1 LKTTIGYTESQAR
14 GVDLTQEMLTF
25 ESVSP
30 HLLRVGACHDNL
42 GDVLLKKTK
51 IICTLGPAS
60 SSKQMIEKLFQA
72 GMNGVRI
79 NTAYGDLAQY
89 QSVIETVRE
98 ITDIPIIIDIKGPEI
113 RIRASER
120 KVLSKGDI
128 LEVGFD
134 GEAVCFNHDFYD
146 QMGVD
151 DEVYIDNGKI
161 RTRVVEKK
169 DRKLRLLALNSG
181 SIEDGKGVNIPNK
194 HLSVPTFPEKDLEI
208 IRFAEKYDIEYIAL
222 SFTRNAED
230 VKNLSQTNNYKG
242 GIIAKIE
249 NSEGVQNVEE
259 ILDVCHGIMV
269 ARGDLGV
276 EIPPERVPLVQKSL
290 IKLSNQK
297 GKLVV
302 TATEMLESMIH
313 QPNPTRAEVSDV
325 ANAILDGSD
334 AVMLSGE
341 TAVGSYPVEAVEMMT
356 RIANETEKAV
366 KSNVED
372 TPFINISD
380 TVSKAIQRICQS
392 MPVHN
397 VITLTRSGYTARMIA
412 RFKIAQPI
420 IAVTPE
426 IKVKKQLELTFGVYP
441 VVIDYLEEKDKI
453 LAVATRLYEM
463 HLVDDEET
471 VLFTAGE
478 RTTMEHASNS
488 IEIHKIR
495 ELRKFGS
502 F

>member
-1 LKTTIGYTESQAR
+1 
-14 GVDLTQEMLTF
+14 
-25 ESVSP
+25 
-30 HLLRVGACHDNL
+30 
-42 GDVLLKKTK
+42 LLKKTK
-51 IICTLGPAS
+51 IICTVGPAS
-60 SSKQMIEKLFQA
+60 FSKQIIKKMFQA

-79 NTAYGDLAQY
+79 NTAYGNFAQY
-89 QSVIETVRE
+89 QSVIENVRE
-98 ITDIPIIIDIKGPEI
+98 IAHIPIILDIKGPEI
-113 RIRASER
+113 RIRTSQP
-120 KVLSKGDI
+120 KVVSKGDI
-128 LEVGFD
+128 LEIGFD
-134 GEAVCFNHDFYD
+134 SEEVCFNHDFYD
-146 QMGVD
+146 DMVVD

-161 RTRVVEKK
+161 ITRVVEKK
-169 DRKLRLLALNSG
+169 DRKLRVLALNSG
-181 SIEDGKGVNIPNK
+181 TIEDGKGVNIPK

-208 IRFAEKYDIEYIAL
+208 IKFAKEHNVEYIAL

-230 VKNLSQTNNYKG
+230 VRNLSQTNGFGG

-259 ILDVCHGIMV
+259 ILDACSGIMV

-276 EIPPERVPLVQKSL
+276 EIEPEKVPLVQKSL
-290 IKLSNQK
+290 IKLCNQN
-297 GKLVV
+297 GKLVI

-341 TAVGSYPVEAVEMMT
+341 TAVGQYPVEAVEMMT

-366 KSNVED
+366 KSNVDD

-392 MPVHN
+392 MPVHK
-397 VITLTRSGYTARMIA
+397 VIPLTRSGYTARMIA
-412 RFKIAQPI
+412 RFKLAQPI

-426 IKVKKQLELTFGVYP
+426 IKVKKQLELIFGVYP
-441 VVIDYLEEKDKI
+441 VLINYREEKDRI
-453 LAVATRLYEM
+453 SAVATQLHAM

-471 VLFTAGE
+471 VLFTAGM

-488 IEIHKIR
+488 IEIHIIK
-495 ELRKFGS
+495 ELRKFAS
-502 F
+502 S

>member
-1 LKTTIGYTESQAR
+1 
-14 GVDLTQEMLTF
+14 
-25 ESVSP
+25 
-30 HLLRVGACHDNL
+30 
-42 GDVLLKKTK
+42 LLKKTK
-51 IICTLGPAS
+51 IICTIGPAS
-60 SSKQMIEKLFQA
+60 FSKQMIQRMFQA

-79 NTAYGDLAQY
+79 NTAYGNFVQY
-89 QSVIETVRE
+89 RTVIETVRE
-98 ITDIPIIIDIKGPEI
+98 IADIPIIIDIKGPEI
-113 RIRASER
+113 RIRASQR
-120 KVLSKGDI
+120 KVFSEGDI
-128 LEVGFD
+128 LEIGFD
-134 GEAVCFNHDFYD
+134 SEEISFNHDFYE
-146 QMGVD
+146 QMKVD

-169 DRKLRLLALNSG
+169 DRKLRLLTLDSG
-181 SIEDGKGVNIPNK
+181 AIEDGKGVNIPNK
-194 HLSVPTFPEKDLEI
+194 HLSVPTFSAKDLEI
-208 IRFAEKYDIEYIAL
+208 IEFAKKHDVEYVAL

-230 VKNLSQTNNYKG
+230 VSNLSQANNFGG

-259 ILDVCHGIMV
+259 ILDEASGLMV

-276 EIPPERVPLVQKSL
+276 EIEPERVPLVQKAL

-313 QPNPTRAEVSDV
+313 QSSPTRAEVSDV

-341 TAVGSYPVEAVEMMT
+341 TAVGQYPVDAVEMMT

-380 TVSKAIQRICQS
+380 TVSRAIQRICQS
-392 MPVHN
+392 MPVQK
-397 VITLTRSGYTARMIA
+397 VIPLTRSGYTARVIT
-412 RFKIAQPI
+412 RFKITQPI

-426 IKVKKQLELTFGVYP
+426 IKVKKQLELAFGVYP
-441 VVIDYLEEKDKI
+441 VLINYPNEKDRI
-453 LAVATRLYEM
+453 LTVANQLHKM
-463 HLVDDEET
+463 GLVEDEDT
-471 VLFTAGE
+471 VLFTEGV
-478 RTTMEHASNS
+478 RTTVEHASNS
-488 IEIHKIR
+488 IEIHKIK
-495 ELRKFGS
+495 ELRKFAS
-502 F
+502 S